1 MTPISTNYS
10 DNTQKSSGSALVKGS
25 NAQKTNEKKDAKKD
39 QKGNDVSG
47 ESVYG
52 GSLNLEQDAIADKK
66 AKAGKQALK
75 RIMDQF
81 TGENKVDSELA
92 KRADHIQEM
101 ESDIAENQGQ
111 VRDIENA
118 KSDLMQEYKVDPE
131 SQEQQDVELLE
142 KRQDI
147 EKGRYHGKLTEEE
160 STRLEAIDAAGG
172 PTEYQ
177 SRVLELDDRQSA
189 FQDRIDNA
197 EKNRAEDNGV
207 IKGIHKARLEVHDM
221 VDASKDA
228 QQILENASKEIA
240 GMLINQAVDEQDK
253 QMDDIKDAAKKK
265 KEEKEKQD
273 ETKTQNSQNTN
284 NTNNTQNTQNSTGT
298 DSTNHATSDTAN
310 TKQATVNKDVQ
321 QEILQAKAD
330 QLVAEKKMTQEDVK
344 GLACDEKV

>member
-1 MTPISTNYS
+1 MTQIIANYS
-10 DNTQKSSGSALVKGS
+10 NNTQKSSVAVQGKD
-25 NAQKTNEKKDAKKD
+25 NQKTNTTKDTKKDAK
-39 QKGNDVSG
+39 GNNVSG

-52 GSLNLEQDAIADKK
+52 GSLNLAQDAVAEKK
-66 AKAGKQALK
+66 AQAGKMALK

-81 TGENKVDSELA
+81 SGEDKVDREIT
-92 KRADHIQEM
+92 KRAEHIQEM

-131 SQEQQDVELLE
+131 GQEQQDVELLE

-147 EKGRYHGKLTEEE
+147 VKGRYRGKLTEQE
-160 STRLEAIDAAGG
+160 TARLGEIDAAGG

-177 SRVLELDDRQSA
+177 SRVLELDDRQAA
-189 FQDRIDNA
+189 FQDRIDSA
-197 EKNRAEDNGV
+197 ENSRAEDNGV
-207 IKGIHKARLEVHDM
+207 LKGIHKARLRLHEM

-228 QQILENASKEIA
+228 QEILDNASKEIA
-240 GMLINQAVDEQDK
+240 GMLISQAVDEQDK

-265 KEEKEKQD
+265 KEEKEKQ
-273 ETKTQNSQNTN
+273 EEIKTQNKQNTQD
-284 NTNNTQNTQNSTGT
+284 TQNTDTGNHT
-298 DSTNHATSDTAN
+298 QTNDSGV
-310 TKQATVNKDVQ
+310 KQAAANKDVQ

-330 QLVAEKKMTQEDVK
+330 QMVAEKKMTQEDVK